1 MLIGYDAI
9 SSQYRVGE
17 PNDTFFPRSPHSPG
31 LRMTTACLRHHA
43 GAMTR
48 LRRKNVR
55 SPS

>member
-17 PNDTFFPRSPHSPG
+17 PNDTFPSLSPFPG
-31 LRMTTACLRHHA
+31 LRMTKACLRHHA